1 MMRKLLTFL
10 AWRSWGLVR
19 YNSVWQ
25 NVAALFYVGLARQ
38 WFGLDY
44 IRDVALFLIFSLT
57 GTAYGYLVN
66 DLADVE
72 LDRRAGKHNVFHGMS
87 RSRASLVVA
96 AVFTVM
102 VTCGLPFVRRPYFL
116 PLWVAWAL
124 AATFYSLPPVRLK
137 ERGSLGLAA
146 TIVAQQP
153 IPAAM
158 AFAALGYLRTW
169 GALAFIAYITL
180 RGICSDVGH
189 QMRDRA
195 LDEAAGATT
204 FAVRHGHRV
213 IARIYGLSLELETLL
228 LGAIL
233 AVLML
238 DVSPVRL
245 MDWSVALAWPLLIVY
260 LALLPFTLG
269 RAWARLERGEWVD
282 PYDESPAGPPR
293 DLLHLIHHPFPT
305 VLLPLYLAVWL
316 TVYYWPNTVF
326 VVGLGLLYGLH
337 DPNRWAGTWPVRLA
351 LGYWRR
357 CVAWVLESDFAP
369 RKDV

>member
-1 MMRKLLTFL
+1 MKKLLTFI
-10 AWRSWGLVR
+10 AWRGWGLIR
-19 YNSVWQ
+19 YNSIWQ

-38 WFGLDY
+38 WFGLGY
-44 IRDVALFLIFSLT
+44 IRDVALFLVFSLT

-72 LDRRAGKHNVFHGMS
+72 LDRRAGKSNLFHEMS
-87 RSRASLVVA
+87 RARAVLVVA
-96 AVFTVM
+96 VAFGVM
-102 VTCGLPFVRRPYFL
+102 AACGLPFIHRLGFL
-116 PLWVAWAL
+116 PLWIAWFL

-137 ERGSLGLAA
+137 ERGALGLIA

-189 QMRDRA
+189 QMRDRER
-195 LDEAAGATT
+195 DEAAGATT

-213 IARIYGLSLELETLL
+213 IARIYGISLELETLL
-228 LGAIL
+228 LGAVL
-233 AVLML
+233 LVLLTDLPAVTIGSWR
-238 DVSPVRL
+238 VSPT
-245 MDWSVALAWPLLIVY
+245 WPLFIAY
-260 LALLPFTLG
+260 LGLLPLTLG
-269 RAWARLERGEWVD
+269 RAWTRLERGEWVD

-305 VLLPLYLAVWL
+305 VLLPLYLAAWM
-316 TVYYWPNTVF
+316 TVIYWPNVVF
-326 VVGLGLLYGLH
+326 IAGLVLLYGLYA
-337 DPNRWAGTWPVRLA
+337 PRRWAQSWPARA
-351 LGYWRR
+351 LR
-357 CVAWVLESDFAP
+357 AWLG
-369 RKDV
+369 R